1 MINSKQCTI
10 ALYVDDNIIS
20 HVDNAVIENV
30 INVIEKYFPG
40 LVIERGKKLNFL
52 WMELEFTIDRKVK
65 IGVVQYLKGM
75 IEEFEEEIAKY
86 GEKLDRK
93 YSSPAAKWLFAVNPD
108 TKALDTSKEDICR
121 RFLAK
126 LLWVMKRARPNTEP
140 TMGFLSSRVKQLD
153 KDD

>member
-1 MINSKQCTI
+1 
-10 ALYVDDNIIS
+10 
-20 HVDNAVIENV
+20 
-30 INVIEKYFPG
+30 
-40 LVIERGKKLNFL
+40 
-52 WMELEFTIDRKVK
+52 
-65 IGVVQYLKGM
+65 M

-153 KDD
+153 KDDQYKLKCQMCWLKDTVEDARIIGADSLLKMIVMIDSAYAVHANMRG